1 MSDQPTATRGRG
13 SGPSAGQRRE
23 LRALLEAEKRRLL
36 RRYETDV
43 GREREIAFDEAEDFA
58 DRADKSW
65 DREELFALT
74 EAERDRLLLV
84 EEALARMADGS
95 YGLCFADDRPI
106 PFARLRAVPWARY
119 CAEHQADVEAGLIE
133 ERPPVG

>member
-1 MSDQPTATRGRG
+1 MSDAPTPNPRPKGG
-13 SGPSAGQRRE
+13 LSGDRQRE

-36 RRYETDV
+36 SRYETDV

-65 DREELFALT
+65 DREELFAMT
-74 EAERDRLLLV
+74 EGERDRLLQV
-84 EEALARMADGS
+84 EEALARMANGS

-106 PFARLRAVPWARY
+106 PFARLQAVPWARY
-119 CAEHQADVEAGLIE
+119 CAEHQADLEAGLIA
-133 ERPPVG
+133 ERPPAG